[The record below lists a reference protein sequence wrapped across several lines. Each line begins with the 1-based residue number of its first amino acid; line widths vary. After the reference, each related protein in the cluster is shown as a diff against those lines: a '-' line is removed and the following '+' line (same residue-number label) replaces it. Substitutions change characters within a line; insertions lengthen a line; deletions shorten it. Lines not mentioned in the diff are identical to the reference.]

1 MKRNEWRSRY
11 LGMQRV
17 RVRLPLSDEALRCAR
32 LGVLIV
38 LGGCAEGRLER
49 GPWSLQGGRGAGED
63 QTLFPRR
70 RVRLP
75 AATAGSAVHVS
86 ERMSRETGGRLVVRL
101 RTVEPRIFTSSGPPR
116 DSAKPRY

>member
-17 RVRLPLSDEALRCAR
+17 GVRLPLSDEALRYAR
-32 LGVLIV
+32 LCVLVV

-49 GPWSLQGGRGAGED
+49 GPWAVQGGRGAGED
-63 QTLFPRR
+63 QALLPRR

-75 AATAGSAVHVS
+75 AATAGSAVHV
-86 ERMSRETGGRLVVRL
+86 RR
-101 RTVEPRIFTSSGPPR
+101 
-116 DSAKPRY
+116 